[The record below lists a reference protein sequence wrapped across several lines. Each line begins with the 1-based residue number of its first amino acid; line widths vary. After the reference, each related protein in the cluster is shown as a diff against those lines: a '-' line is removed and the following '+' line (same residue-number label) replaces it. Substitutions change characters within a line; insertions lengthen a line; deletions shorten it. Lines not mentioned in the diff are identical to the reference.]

1 MSRRAAEHALHQM
14 KAFVRAYGPESGA
27 EGPVRFV
34 REVLGVEPDVWQAE
48 VLRDFGRGERNVAI
62 KACHGVGK
70 TAVMSWLVLL
80 MLTTRFPMK
89 TVATAP
95 TRSQMFDNLYAEV
108 VTWFG
113 KLPEALQSLYSV
125 KTDRIEFLPR
135 PKDSFFSART
145 AKAEQPE
152 ALQGIH
158 RDDGYVLIL
167 VDEAS
172 GVAEAIFESGSGSM
186 SGPNVMTLMIANPQR
201 TTGYFADA
209 FGRMRDVWKRY
220 HVTSIH
226 GVWPEDEGPSPET
239 YISDRP
245 TKEYEKEQ
253 AIRFGIDSDAYRIRV
268 LGEFPKADEDTVI
281 PLFLVE
287 SAERRDIVVARDAPS
302 VWGVD
307 VARFGSNR
315 NALVDRTRRA
325 VRDVDVWQKMDL
337 MATVGRIKNR
347 WDNTRP
353 SDRPGTIIV
362 DVNGIGGG
370 VVDRLWEMG
379 LPVRGVN
386 VSESASASDRFN
398 RSRDELWWTAREWL
412 EGKDVTLPTVDDPD
426 SPIEALKAELIQ
438 PRYTFMSNG
447 KIKVESKDEM
457 KKRKV
462 RSPDLADAFVLTFA
476 EDLALASGPGAIGES
491 MSWGE
496 ELPSRVTDVP

>member
-1 MSRRAAEHALHQM
+1 MSDSQSERALAQLKQ
-14 KAFVRAYGPESGA
+14 FVQQYGPEAGA

-34 REVLGVEPDVWQAE
+34 REVLGAEPDDWQIE

-80 MLTTRFPMK
+80 MLLTRFPMK

-95 TRSQMFDNLYAEV
+95 TRSQLFDNLYAEV

-113 KLPEALQSLYSV
+113 KLPPALQALYTV
-125 KTDRIEFLPR
+125 KTDRIEFIPR

-145 AKAEQPE
+145 AKTEQPE
-152 ALQGIH
+152 ALQGVH

-186 SGPNVMTLMIANPQR
+186 SGGRAMTLMIANPQR

-209 FGRMRDVWKRY
+209 FGRMRDLWKRY
-220 HVTSIH
+220 HVTSVH
-226 GVWPEDEGPSPET
+226 GIWPEGEGPGPDA

-245 TKEYEKEQ
+245 TKKYEKEQ
-253 AIRFGIDSDAYRIRV
+253 AIRFGRDSDAYRIRV

-287 SAERRDIVVARDAPS
+287 AAEHRDIVTRPEAVR

-315 NALVDRTRRA
+315 NALVERTLRA
-325 VRDVDVWQKMDL
+325 VTDVDVWQKMDL
-337 MATVGRIKNR
+337 MATAGRIKHR
-347 WDNTRP
+347 WDNCRP
-353 SDRPGTIIV
+353 SERPTVILV

-370 VVDRLWEMG
+370 VVDRLWELG

-386 VSESASASDRFN
+386 VAESTSASDRFH
-398 RSRDELWWTAREWL
+398 RSRDELWWAAREWL
-412 EGKDVTLPTVDDPD
+412 EGKDVTLPTVDDPE
-426 SPIEALKAELIQ
+426 SPIELLKTELIQ
-438 PRYTFMSNG
+438 PRYTFMSSG
-447 KIKVESKDEM
+447 KIKVESKDEL

-462 RSPDLADAFVLTFA
+462 PSPDIADAFIHTFA
-476 EDLALASGPGAIGES
+476 EDLALASGPGAIGYS
-491 MSWGE
+491 TSWAE